1 MGTGRR
7 SLFRSGLAGG
17 GRGQPHA
24 VSCRF
29 AGPGNGDRT
38 SQRGDSATTGTAAD
52 RPGPRLIGLAVDV
65 EVMNALLLPAVL
77 GFLLLL
83 EARALPP
90 EFRMRGWHRYL
101 TWTLCLLVIGFA
113 LSMVPWAITRH

>member
-1 MGTGRR
+1 M
-7 SLFRSGLAGG
+7 
-17 GRGQPHA
+17 
-24 VSCRF
+24 
-29 AGPGNGDRT
+29 
-38 SQRGDSATTGTAAD
+38 
-52 RPGPRLIGLAVDV
+52 DV